1 MKRFRTVVT
10 RAVAVAFDDIDTDQ
24 IIPARY
30 LRTVERT
37 GLGRHLFHDWR
48 YEGGGAPRP
57 EFALNRPEAE
67 GARLLIAGRNF
78 GCGSSREHAV
88 WAIMDHGFDAVIAP
102 SFADIFQKN
111 ALRNGLLPI
120 RVDEETHTACLE
132 EAAAGA
138 TFTVDLEK
146 NIVSTASRTI
156 PFRIDAFARNC
167 LLEGL
172 DELSCILRHEEAIAA
187 FEASHPARSSI
198 VPPEPAGRSD
208 SAREIVARARS
219 SAELSA
225 EEAMAVAV
233 RETRLHREGR

>member
-1 MKRFRTVVT
+1 MKRFQAVVT
-10 RAVAVAFDDIDTDQ
+10 RATAVPFDDIDTDQ

-48 YEGGGAPRP
+48 YEGSGEARP
-57 EFALNRPEAE
+57 EFPLNQPEAE

-88 WAIMDHGFDAVIAP
+88 WAIMDHGFDAVLAP

-120 RVDEETHTACLE
+120 RADGETHAACLV

-138 TFTVDLEK
+138 TFTIDLE
-146 NIVSTASRTI
+146 NNVVRTASRTI

-172 DELSCILRHEEAIAA
+172 DELSYILRHEGAIAA

-198 VPPEPAGRSD
+198 VPPAPAIR
-208 SAREIVARARS
+208 
-219 SAELSA
+219 
-225 EEAMAVAV
+225 
-233 RETRLHREGR
+233 

>member
-1 MKRFRTVVT
+1 MKKFRTVVT
-10 RAVAVAFDDIDTDQ
+10 RAVAVALDDIDTDQ

-30 LRTVERT
+30 LRTVDRT

-48 YEGGGAPRP
+48 YEGSGEQRP

-88 WAIMDHGFDAVIAP
+88 WAIMDHGFDAVLAP

-120 RVDEETHTACLE
+120 RVGGETHAACLE

-138 TFTVDLEK
+138 SFTIDLEK
-146 NIVSTASRTI
+146 NLVATASRAI
-156 PFRIDAFARNC
+156 PFRIDPFARSC

-172 DELSCILRHEEAIAA
+172 DELSYILRHEDAISA
-187 FEASHPARSSI
+187 FETSNPSGPSI
-198 VPPEPAGRSD
+198 VPRRPARRDIAASPAGGG
-208 SAREIVARARS
+208 E
-219 SAELSA
+219 
-225 EEAMAVAV
+225 
-233 RETRLHREGR
+233 

>member
-1 MKRFRTVVT
+1 MKRFRTVAT

-30 LRTVERT
+30 LTTVDRT

-48 YEGGGAPRP
+48 YGGGGEPRP

-120 RVDEETHTACLE
+120 RVDGETHAACLE

-138 TFTVDLEK
+138 TFTVDLER
-146 NIVSTASRTI
+146 NIVATASRTI
-156 PFRIDAFARNC
+156 PFRIDPFARGG

-172 DELSCILRHEEAIAA
+172 DELSYILRHDEAISA
-187 FEASHPARSSI
+187 FEASNPSGPSI
-198 VPPEPAGRSD
+198 VPPRPARRDIAASPASD
-208 SAREIVARARS
+208 GE
-219 SAELSA
+219 
-225 EEAMAVAV
+225 
-233 RETRLHREGR
+233 

>member
-1 MKRFRTVVT
+1 MKRFRTVAT
-10 RAVAVAFDDIDTDQ
+10 RAVAIAFDDIDTDQ

-30 LRTVERT
+30 LTTVDRT

-48 YEGGGAPRP
+48 YERGGEPRP

-88 WAIMDHGFDAVIAP
+88 WALMDHGFDAVIAP
-102 SFADIFQKN
+102 SFADIFRKN

-120 RVDEETHTACLE
+120 RVDGEAYTACLE

-138 TFTVDLEK
+138 TFTVDLE
-146 NIVSTASRTI
+146 NDIVTTPARTI
-156 PFRIDAFARNC
+156 AFRTDPFARSC

-172 DELSCILRHEEAIAA
+172 DELSYILRHDEAISA
-187 FEASHPARSSI
+187 FEASNPSRSSI
-198 VPPEPAGRSD
+198 MPPRPAPRGS
-208 SAREIVARARS
+208 
-219 SAELSA
+219 
-225 EEAMAVAV
+225 
-233 RETRLHREGR
+233 

>member
-1 MKRFRTVVT
+1 MKKFRTVVT
-10 RAVAVAFDDIDTDQ
+10 RAVAVALDDIDTDQ

-30 LRTVERT
+30 LRTVDRT

-48 YEGGGAPRP
+48 YKGTGEPRP

-88 WAIMDHGFDAVIAP
+88 WAIMDHGFDAVLAP

-120 RVDEETHTACLE
+120 RVDVETHAACLE
-132 EAAAGA
+132 EAAVGA
-138 TFTVDLEK
+138 SFTVDLEVSV
-146 NIVSTASRTI
+146 VSTPSREI
-156 PFRIDAFARNC
+156 PFRIDAFARHC

-172 DELSCILRHEEAIAA
+172 DELSYILRHEDAIAL
-187 FEASHPARSSI
+187 FEASHPARPPI
-198 VPPEPAGRSD
+198 VPPEPSPR
-208 SAREIVARARS
+208 
-219 SAELSA
+219 
-225 EEAMAVAV
+225 
-233 RETRLHREGR
+233 

>member
-1 MKRFRTVVT
+1 MKRFRTIVT
-10 RAVAVAFDDIDTDQ
+10 RAAAVVLDDIDTDQ

-30 LRTVERT
+30 LTTVDRT

-48 YEGGGAPRP
+48 YKGSGEPRP

-88 WAIMDHGFDAVIAP
+88 WAIMDHGFDAVLAL

-120 RVDEETHTACLE
+120 RVNGETHATCLA

-146 NIVSTASRTI
+146 NIVATASCAI
-156 PFRIDAFARNC
+156 PFGIDAFARNC

-172 DELSCILRHEEAIAA
+172 DELSYILRHDKAISA
-187 FEASHPARSSI
+187 FEASSPSGTLI
-198 VPPEPAGRSD
+198 VPPRRVRRDTAASPAR
-208 SAREIVARARS
+208 
-219 SAELSA
+219 
-225 EEAMAVAV
+225 
-233 RETRLHREGR
+233 HRR